1 MKSLH
6 VTQKIQVL
14 LEDIRY
20 LQADIN
26 YTVIH
31 TNQDGSIISTMTIK
45 RLNDRIESNGFIRI
59 NKRYVLNKKFIKSYC
74 DIDNSIMLDDGKTF
88 ILSRRKNRMLKG
100 VLNQIQTTH

>member
-1 MKSLH
+1 MKALN

-26 YTVIH
+26 YTIIH

-45 RLNDRIESNGFIRI
+45 RFYQD
-59 NKRYVLNKKFIKSYC
+59 
-74 DIDNSIMLDDGKTF
+74 
-88 ILSRRKNRMLKG
+88 
-100 VLNQIQTTH
+100 